1 MTSEPAGQ
9 NGPQPRPD
17 GGVTDG
23 GVTDG
28 GVTAGG
34 MTEESMTDEVAQ
46 TPTTA
51 ALAALDEVAARPLA
65 EHPDVYQRIYAD
77 LHGALSS
84 IDDA

>member
-9 NGPQPRPD
+9 NGPQARPD
-17 GGVTDG
+17 GAPTDG
-23 GVTDG
+23 
-28 GVTAGG
+28 AP
-34 MTEESMTDEVAQ
+34 TDEVAQ
-46 TPTTA
+46 TPTAA
-51 ALAALDEVAARPLA
+51 ALAALDEVGARPLA